1 MIKKIFCGIAVIA
14 GLTACNDDY
23 TDWADTQSNAAN
35 AAAEKFVL
43 DVQSQVEGKT
53 IDFATETA
61 TDVLLFTTN
70 LEAGQT
76 DEYNVTLTAAAE
88 SNDKVATLTT
98 ADGTVAI
105 ADLEAAVTE
114 VYGRAPKVRVLNVE
128 VSAEV
133 RISTEDGTITAKKS
147 GTPFVLNAKPD
158 APVISSAY
166 YLVGDMLGWDK
177 DSMVQFSHSGAD
189 VYDDPVFTV
198 AFTTTADNQYWK
210 IIPQSNVDAGDIWL
224 EPGVVGPANN
234 GDTAME
240 GQLVNTAGVGA
251 GMIETAGKYI
261 MTINMM
267 DYTYKIEPAPLE
279 LYMTGSNYNN
289 WSDWQQL
296 TPVNGFDG
304 EFWKII
310 YLHADEQFKFAP
322 QADWGND
329 FGGEATINDEAGAGI
344 TVDGTNL
351 KVTNAGWYLLHVV
364 NGSSRT
370 VNVYAPDVYLIGDV
384 APVNDWT
391 VNDANK
397 FTVPATDNGEFVSP
411 AFAAD
416 GQVRICV
423 NFGGFDWWRTEFIV
437 FGNQITYRG
446 NGGDQD
452 RVSVTTGQRAYLN
465 FSAGTGEFK

>member
-1 MIKKIFCGIAVIA
+1 
-14 GLTACNDDY
+14 
-23 TDWADTQSNAAN
+23 
-35 AAAEKFVL
+35 
-43 DVQSQVEGKT
+43 
-53 IDFATETA
+53 
-61 TDVLLFTTN
+61 
-70 LEAGQT
+70 
-76 DEYNVTLTAAAE
+76 
-88 SNDKVATLTT
+88 
-98 ADGTVAI
+98 
-105 ADLEAAVTE
+105 
-114 VYGRAPKVRVLNVE
+114 
-128 VSAEV
+128 
-133 RISTEDGTITAKKS
+133 
-147 GTPFVLNAKPD
+147 
-158 APVISSAY
+158 
-166 YLVGDMLGWDK
+166 
-177 DSMVQFSHSGAD
+177 
-189 VYDDPVFTV
+189 
-198 AFTTTADNQYWK
+198 
-210 IIPQSNVDAGDIWL
+210 
-224 EPGVVGPANN
+224 
-234 GDTAME
+234 
-240 GQLVNTAGVGA
+240 
-251 GMIETAGKYI
+251 
-261 MTINMM
+261 
-267 DYTYKIEPAPLE
+267 
-279 LYMTGSNYNN
+279 MTGSNYNN
-289 WSDWQQL
+289 WSDWLPL

-322 QADWGND
+322 QANWNEGGD

-452 RVSVTTGQRAYLN
+452 RVSVTTGQKAYLN

>member
-210 IIPQSNVDAGDIWL
+210 IIPQSNVDAGDIGL

-310 YLHADEQFKFAP
+310 YLHADEQFK
-322 QADWGND
+322 
-329 FGGEATINDEAGAGI
+329 
-344 TVDGTNL
+344 
-351 KVTNAGWYLLHVV
+351 
-364 NGSSRT
+364 
-370 VNVYAPDVYLIGDV
+370 
-384 APVNDWT
+384 
-391 VNDANK
+391 
-397 FTVPATDNGEFVSP
+397 
-411 AFAAD
+411 
-416 GQVRICV
+416 
-423 NFGGFDWWRTEFIV
+423 
-437 FGNQITYRG
+437 
-446 NGGDQD
+446 
-452 RVSVTTGQRAYLN
+452 
-465 FSAGTGEFK
+465 

>member
-88 SNDKVATLTT
+88 GNDKVATLTT
-98 ADGTVAI
+98 ADGTVAM

-114 VYGRAPKVRVLNVE
+114 VYGRAPKVRALNVE

-133 RISTEDGTITAKKS
+133 RISTEDGVVTAKKS

-177 DSMVQFSHSGAD
+177 NSMVQFSHSDAD
-189 VYDDPVFTV
+189 VYDDPVFTI

-210 IIPQSNVDAGDIWL
+210 IIPQSHHDNQHDGLHLQDRACSVRALYDRQQL
-224 EPGVVGPANN
+224 Q
-234 GDTAME
+234 
-240 GQLVNTAGVGA
+240 QLV
-251 GMIETAGKYI
+251 
-261 MTINMM
+261 
-267 DYTYKIEPAPLE
+267 
-279 LYMTGSNYNN
+279 
-289 WSDWQQL
+289 
-296 TPVNGFDG
+296 
-304 EFWKII
+304 
-310 YLHADEQFKFAP
+310 
-322 QADWGND
+322 
-329 FGGEATINDEAGAGI
+329 
-344 TVDGTNL
+344 
-351 KVTNAGWYLLHVV
+351 
-364 NGSSRT
+364 
-370 VNVYAPDVYLIGDV
+370 
-384 APVNDWT
+384 
-391 VNDANK
+391 
-397 FTVPATDNGEFVSP
+397 
-411 AFAAD
+411 
-416 GQVRICV
+416 
-423 NFGGFDWWRTEFIV
+423 
-437 FGNQITYRG
+437 
-446 NGGDQD
+446 
-452 RVSVTTGQRAYLN
+452 
-465 FSAGTGEFK
+465 